1 VCLVWSS
8 KLESSSPRYKM
19 TKTLA
24 ELEAFLD
31 DAFSWRRAELV
42 ALEAE
47 IARHYKNSPDSPL
60 ARALTRSGVALLY
73 AHWEGYIKEACE
85 AYLEYISVRR
95 LRYQEICDEL
105 VITVLLGLLRRVDAG
120 DAVAH
125 ESLLE
130 LVRRPDIA
138 RVRMPRRDSVVNTK
152 SNLRYEVLAGLC
164 SKLGLAQSE
173 FVTRKSLI
181 NRSLCDAR
189 NEIAHGKLYFPDAG
203 GFADLQKRVL
213 EMLELMHS
221 LLVSHAR
228 DSRYRVNAVDTG
240 STHEGEITVTGC

>member
-1 VCLVWSS
+1 VYRDWSS
-8 KLESSSPRYKM
+8 KLESSSPRHKM

-42 ALEAE
+42 ALETE

-60 ARALTRSGVALLY
+60 TRALARSGVALLY
-73 AHWEGYIKEACE
+73 AHWEGYVKEACE

-95 LRYQEICDEL
+95 LRYQELCDEL
-105 VITVLLGLLRRVDAG
+105 VITALLGLLRRVDTG
-120 DAVAH
+120 DDVAH

-130 LVRRPDIA
+130 LVRRPDTA
-138 RVRMPRRDSVVNTK
+138 RARMPRRESVVNTK
-152 SNLRYEVLAGLC
+152 SNLNYEVLAGLC
-164 SKLGLAQSE
+164 IKLGLPESE
-173 FVTRKSLI
+173 FTTRKNLI

-189 NEIAHGKLYFPDAG
+189 NQIAHGRLYFPDAG
-203 GFADLQKRVL
+203 GFADLRDRVL
-213 EMLELMHS
+213 EMLESMHS

-228 DSRYRVNAVDTG
+228 DGRYRVNT
-240 STHEGEITVTGC
+240 